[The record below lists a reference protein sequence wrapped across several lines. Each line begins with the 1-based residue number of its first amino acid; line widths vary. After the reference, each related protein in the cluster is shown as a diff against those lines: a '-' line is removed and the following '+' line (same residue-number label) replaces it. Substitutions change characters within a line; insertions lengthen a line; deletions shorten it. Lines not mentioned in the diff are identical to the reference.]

1 MLMVRTMIL
10 KTATNK
16 KGSYIVESTIS
27 LPIFMIAVIVMSSIL
42 LMYSCIEDANFI
54 AATEMRR
61 AAAESIYV
69 NTTPLLPIRISN
81 RIYEHDQVKDI
92 DTKDFRFKQAF
103 LGNDEMIAIKLKME
117 MKTNN
122 PLDLASK
129 ADYDVALVS
138 RAYVGKTRNERNM
151 SAAELMNKN
160 AEAVFIFP
168 QSGEKYHNK
177 GCGVLHAAYQATV
190 LNSSLRSKYSS
201 CPLCHSKTAKIG
213 DRVYYFPNDGEDY
226 HLAGCPSLERNYIE
240 IEKQVAI
247 ERGYTPCKKCGG

>member
-1 MLMVRTMIL
+1 MCSIILMF
-10 KTATNK
+10 A
-16 KGSYIVESTIS
+16 
-27 LPIFMIAVIVMSSIL
+27 
-42 LMYSCIEDANFI
+42 CIEDANFI
-54 AATEMRR
+54 VATEMRR

-69 NTTPLLPIRISN
+69 NTTPLLPSRVSSRIK
-81 RIYEHDQVKDI
+81 EHSQVQDV
-92 DTKDFRFKQAF
+92 DLKDFRFRQSF
-103 LGNDEMIAIKLKME
+103 LGNDEMIAIKIKME

-122 PLDLASK
+122 PLNLASE

-138 RAYVGKTRNERNM
+138 RAYVGKTRKEGNM
-151 SAAELMNKN
+151 SAAELMNRN
-160 AEAVFIFP
+160 AVAVFIFP

-190 LNSSLRSKYSS
+190 LNASLKSKYSA
-201 CPLCHSKTAKIG
+201 CPLCHSKTAQIG
-213 DRVYYFPNDGEDY
+213 ARVYYFPNDGEDY

>member
-1 MLMVRTMIL
+1 MVKTMIL

-27 LPIFMIAVIVMSSIL
+27 LPIFMIAVIVMCSIL

-61 AAAESIYV
+61 TTAESIYV
-69 NTTPLLPIRISN
+69 NTTPLLPIRVSN

-92 DTKDFRFKQAF
+92 DIKDFRFRQSF
-103 LGNDEMIAIKLKME
+103 LGNDEMIAIKLKVE

-122 PLDLASK
+122 PLNLASK

-138 RAYVGKTRNERNM
+138 RAYVGKIRDEGNM
-151 SAAELMNKN
+151 SAAEMMSQS
-160 AEAVFIFP
+160 EAVYIFP

-190 LNSSLRSKYSS
+190 LNSSLKSKYSS
-201 CPLCHSKTAKIG
+201 CPLCHSKKAKIG